1 MLILLAGEAAQ
12 DRNWQ
17 TAYNIA
23 SQIDDAL
30 PAGVENR
37 RRSRS
42 AYATITPRWH
52 GSPAPSRSIE

>member
-30 PAGVENR
+30 PAGVDMTKQPLGVR
-37 RRSRS
+37 
-42 AYATITPRWH
+42 
-52 GSPAPSRSIE
+52 